1 MGLFGK
7 KDCAICDGKTGI
19 LGGTKVKDGN
29 ICKECK
35 KLLSPWFIDYKEST
49 VDDIKKQIEYRKQNQ
64 ENLKS
69 FEPTRIFGD
78 FGCILIDEKNKRF
91 IAVDDTSEG
100 LFKGPKKVT
109 GVNDIIDKNPD
120 IIEFSQIE
128 SIDIDVHESKREEK
142 KTENGT
148 QVSYNPKHYTY
159 MYSFTL
165 EIRVN
170 HPYFHYMRITLN
182 NGTVQIY
189 NEGERLKE
197 NLAMKITELILQA
210 PEIDVQNQAEVYD
223 GTSLRN
229 LIFKDKSRMPDYSY
243 GFKCSLKNWEHI
255 QEYGY
260 YLALTKE
267 IYNILM
273 NK

>member
-1 MGLFGK
+1 
-7 KDCAICDGKTGI
+7 
-19 LGGTKVKDGN
+19 
-29 ICKECK
+29 
-35 KLLSPWFIDYKEST
+35 
-49 VDDIKKQIEYRKQNQ
+49 
-64 ENLKS
+64 
-69 FEPTRIFGD
+69 
-78 FGCILIDEKNKRF
+78 
-91 IAVDDTSEG
+91 
-100 LFKGPKKVT
+100 
-109 GVNDIIDKNPD
+109 
-120 IIEFSQIE
+120 
-128 SIDIDVHESKREEK
+128 
-142 KTENGT
+142 
-148 QVSYNPKHYTY
+148 